1 MVIEWSVLIGVVGL
15 VVAIVGGIIARDR
28 AIVKMIHNNSDEASK
43 AIKEGDDTLHERINR
58 TRDEMHDQFV
68 RRADLDGHLSRIE
81 KGVTDLRAEMQTE
94 RRETNSRLDAVLQ
107 AVAGKK

>member
-15 VVAIVGGIIARDR
+15 VVAIVGGVIARDR
-28 AIVKMIHNNSDEASK
+28 AIVKMIHNNHDEASK
-43 AIKEGDDTLHERINR
+43 AIKEGDDMLHERVNR

-68 RRADLDGHLSRIE
+68 RRADLDGNLSRIE